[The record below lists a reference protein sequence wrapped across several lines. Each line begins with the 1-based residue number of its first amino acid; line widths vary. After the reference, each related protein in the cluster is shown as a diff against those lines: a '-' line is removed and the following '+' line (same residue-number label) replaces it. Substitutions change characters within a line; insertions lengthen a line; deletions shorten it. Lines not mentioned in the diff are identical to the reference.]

1 MSNLIPGNG
10 KHFTLKDR
18 TDIEVEL
25 NKGTSFSKIDK
36 LLCKDPSTISR
47 EVFNHGLSTHN
58 NAYNRSLN
66 HYMLKDVFKMQHI
79 CEKCFELCI
88 RACHVKAA
96 KDVML
101 TANALFKNTEKVL
114 NMHLT

>member
-10 KHFTLKDR
+10 KHLTLKDR

-25 NKGTSFSKIDK
+25 NKGTSFSKIAK

-47 EVFNHGLSTHN
+47 EVFNHRLSTPN

-66 HYMLKDVFKMQHI
+66 HCMLKNVCKRQHV
-79 CEKCFELCI
+79 CEKCF
-88 RACHVKAA
+88 RALDRGIFKKREEIKNA
-96 KDVML
+96 KD
-101 TANALFKNTEKVL
+101 
-114 NMHLT
+114 